1 MKIRVLF
8 VPLMLYILALLLGAS
23 LSLAQDNKN
32 DIKARMKERYSELKK
47 LKKEGKVGETKLGSV
62 KPVTEK
68 YAKDKNIQKI
78 VSAENADREK
88 LYRIIANEAKT
99 TVKVVRENNARRI
112 FLKTVGE
119 EYFEDKDGKWRQ
131 KKKLK
136 KKN

>member
-1 MKIRVLF
+1 MKIRALF

-47 LKKEGKVGETKLGSV
+47 LKKEGNVGETKLGFV

-68 YAKDKNIQKI
+68 YAKDKDIQKI

-88 LYRIIANEAKT
+88 LYRTIAKEAKT
-99 TVKVVRENNARRI
+99 TVKIVRKNNAFRI
-112 FLKTVGE
+112 FQKAGDEV
-119 EYFEDKDGKWRQ
+119 YFEDREGKWRQ

-136 KKN
+136 KKS

>member
-1 MKIRVLF
+1 MKIRAIF
-8 VPLMLYILALLLGAS
+8 VPLMLYVLTLLLGAS
-23 LSLAQDNKN
+23 VSLAQDNKN

-68 YAKDKNIQKI
+68 YAKDKDIQKI

-88 LYRIIANEAKT
+88 LYRTIAKEAKT
-99 TVKVVRENNARRI
+99 TVKIVRKNNAFRI
-112 FLKTVGE
+112 FKKASDE
-119 EYFEDKDGKWRQ
+119 EYFEDREGKWRQ